1 MRLRRGRRPE
11 AYALPHVRQQELDRR
26 RVGLSVAARAIMS
39 VDRAE
44 WAMQKPSLLEW
55 MAWRR
60 YLIAIRA
67 GSGGTYEVI
76 EESAWIRLL
85 YDLDRVG
92 SSPCQERSSVGGRW
106 SAGHEESDS
115 RFEDLERAR
124 PQS

>member
-1 MRLRRGRRPE
+1 MREPR
-11 AYALPHVRQQELDRR
+11 
-26 RVGLSVAARAIMS
+26 
-39 VDRAE
+39 
-44 WAMQKPSLLEW
+44 LLEW

-85 YDLDRVG
+85 DDLDRVG
-92 SSPCQERSSVGGRW
+92 SSPCQERSSVAGRW

-115 RFEDLERAR
+115 RFEDLEQAR
-124 PQS
+124 PQP